1 MGCVRRYRQTEI
13 KERIMGYRLNL
24 CWARILTVLDYCI
37 VNHPFTFM
45 LIPWI
50 IHDYNS
56 ICLVAITCILDNIP
70 AFVAVDIYDYRFYRK
85 IKKDSIDKGL
95 SGHLTSYESDLV
107 DQFRNAAIRGI
118 KQTKLPRIDNSIKVF
133 FSDKLSGSST
143 AFPSH
148 LFGSIILLRERL
160 NDKTNKAKCYY
171 QLAHELGHVQHFH
184 NGFQYSI
191 IPVVL
196 VLFELLIVY
205 HMAFNLANS
214 YLGIVV
220 MICVFNANA
229 VALSIYRK
237 ELNFKSEYEADL
249 VGLNIIKEELGVEEM
264 RVAASFYLK
273 NRINN
278 VRTLKNRKQ
287 FSLNSLNRKAML
299 FSIKALAR
307 LVPQK
312 EIETLLERSEE
323 RSASNE
329 KDFEGNVIM
338 ASKKWSIEKQIQE
351 ALKKS
356 NDERFAPFPSE
367 IILEGEKTMTY
378 QYLISGVIT
387 VAFITLTLRDY
398 TYTLGY
404 LPLWIALVLFIVF
417 YGINTLIL
425 ELIWKK
431 TKKLLKQIGV

>member
-13 KERIMGYRLNL
+13 KERIMGYRLHL
-24 CWARILTVLDYCI
+24 CWARILTVLDYSI
-37 VNHPFTFM
+37 ANHPFTFM

-56 ICLVAITCILDNIP
+56 IYLVAITCILDYIP

-107 DQFRNAAIRGI
+107 DQFRNAAISGI
-118 KQTKLPRIDNSIKVF
+118 KKIKFPTDDSIKVF
-133 FSDKLSGSST
+133 FSDSLGGSST
-143 AFPSH
+143 AYPSF

-160 NDKTNKAKCYY
+160 KDKTNKAKCYH

-237 ELNFKSEYEADL
+237 ELNFKSECEADL

-287 FSLNSLNRKAML
+287 FSLNSVNRKTML
-299 FSIKALAR
+299 NCIKVLAR

-312 EIETLLERSEE
+312 EKEELLERSEE

-356 NDERFAPFPSE
+356 NDERFAPFPSD